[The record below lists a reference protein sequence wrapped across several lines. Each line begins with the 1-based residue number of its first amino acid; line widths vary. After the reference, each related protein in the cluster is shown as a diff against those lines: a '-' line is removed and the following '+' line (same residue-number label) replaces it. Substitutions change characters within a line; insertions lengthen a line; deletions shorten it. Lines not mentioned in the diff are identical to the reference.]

1 MGAHYEILGN
11 TGALFS
17 IADPVTEEIF
27 RGVIRRP
34 QAAAVLCVAELGPAT
49 VIITRRRPRAEE
61 YGISPRAWLR
71 SPPARACKRARC
83 CCRAAGLCGGCVGWS
98 VECCA
103 TWFFWSCAE
112 PLETPSSNLNSHKT
126 VQNYLGIMP
135 SFSFFNSAG
144 VVTHQK

>member
-17 IADPVTEEIF
+17 IADPVTEEIC

-61 YGISPRAWLR
+61 YGISPRARLRFRPRARANERAVVAEQRACVGDVLVGPLSVALRGFFGHAR
-71 SPPARACKRARC
+71 SP
-83 CCRAAGLCGGCVGWS
+83 
-98 VECCA
+98 
-103 TWFFWSCAE
+103 
-112 PLETPSSNLNSHKT
+112 
-126 VQNYLGIMP
+126 
-135 SFSFFNSAG
+135 
-144 VVTHQK
+144 